1 MPGGGKSLRHVFR
14 NTLPPN
20 REEDE
25 WGRRTDDVKRRAVVS
40 RKWVDRVN
48 AERGV
53 EDGRRRGSVLRA
65 DNLTRSSSSIW

>member
-40 RKWVDRVN
+40 RKWVDRVTPREESRMAD
-48 AERGV
+48 AE
-53 EDGRRRGSVLRA
+53 EA
-65 DNLTRSSSSIW
+65 Y

>member
-20 REEDE
+20 REEGE
-25 WGRRTDDVKRRAVVS
+25 WGRRTDDVKRRAVVP

-53 EDGRRRGSVLRA
+53 EDGRRRGSVPKA
-65 DNLTRSSSSIW
+65 GNLTGSSSSIW